1 MDWFSS
7 HGGAHA
13 QPQRGQVPA
22 EPVPPVPARTTARPA
37 SATGQHAHIRIA
49 DDLFLISHRDWDG
62 KPLLP
67 DRVLGL
73 ALAGAA
79 LCELAM
85 LGRVTVGDGILIVVS
100 DADPTEELA
109 QSLLRQL
116 LSQPEPL
123 PLRDWLAYLAS
134 GVTAAVGDRLARAGA
149 VEVRKGL
156 RGKRLVPVDSSDAF
170 FKAGRLAVMLDSGS
184 QFNPA
189 QAALIGLVNAVG
201 LIERLPCVNPAA
213 IRARASVIM
222 QSLECPLDGLIAETT
237 AVVDNAILT
246 GRT

>member
-1 MDWFSS
+1 MNWFSS
-7 HGGAHA
+7 HSGVPA
-13 QPQRGQVPA
+13 QPQRDTAPA
-22 EPVPPVPARTTARPA
+22 GPVPPVPARATGRPA
-37 SATGQHAHIRIA
+37 SAAGRHTHIRIA
-49 DDLFLISHRDWDG
+49 DDLYLISHRDWDG

-67 DRVLGL
+67 GRVLGL

-85 LGRVTVGDGILIVVS
+85 LGRVTVRDGVLVVVS
-100 DADPTEELA
+100 DADPAEELA
-109 QSLLRQL
+109 QSLLQQL

-134 GVTAAVGDRLARAGA
+134 GVTGAVGDRLTRAGA

-170 FKAGRLAVMLDSGS
+170 YKAGRLAVMLDNGS

-189 QAALIGLVNAVG
+189 QAALIGLVNAAG
-201 LIERLPCVNPAA
+201 LLERLPCVNPAA
-213 IRARASVIM
+213 IRGRASAIM